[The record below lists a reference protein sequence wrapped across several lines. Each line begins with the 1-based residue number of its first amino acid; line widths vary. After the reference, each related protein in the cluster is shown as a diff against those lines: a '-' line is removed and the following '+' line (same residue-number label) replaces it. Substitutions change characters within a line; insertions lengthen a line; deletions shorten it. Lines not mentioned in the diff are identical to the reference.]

1 MLTFDLTK
9 AEGFEVIHTSI
20 VGNSVWRTAIH
31 AWKEGVNDLTSFQN
45 WGVHEDSEEAF
56 VVLEGGGF
64 LFTSKEGKEDE
75 DYQCCALEMGSQ
87 YLVEKGELHAILLT
101 EGSRV
106 LVDRKRRYEP
116 FPQRSHGRTR
126 DSGGKEKTAG
136 AVKSGTTI
144 HESQLLRAFGTPTAA
159 AVFVIRAIALLT
171 HTAWPV

>member
-64 LFTSKEGKEDE
+64 LFTSKEGKEDG

-87 YLVEKGELHAILLT
+87 YLVGQRLFSSLFLGKLCSFF
-101 EGSRV
+101 GSRDPAVVNDELFSFMQCHHFHFLLILFFEFMFYIESFGV
-106 LVDRKRRYEP
+106 LS
-116 FPQRSHGRTR
+116 PQ
-126 DSGGKEKTAG
+126 AM
-136 AVKSGTTI
+136 V
-144 HESQLLRAFGTPTAA
+144 
-159 AVFVIRAIALLT
+159 
-171 HTAWPV
+171 